1 MTERIGFIGLGD
13 IGAPIAQRIEQ
24 AGHPLRV
31 YNRSAA
37 KAQPFAERGVPVA
50 ASIAELVRECDII
63 FTCVSDTAAV
73 ENVVFGPG
81 GIAESGRAG
90 MLFVD
95 VSTIHPVTTREMAAR
110 LKRDHGIGW
119 VDAPVS
125 GGSSGARAGTLAV
138 FAGGDAQDVERA
150 RPVLMSF
157 AGRVTHMGGP
167 GSGMAGK
174 ICNQMLSFSTA
185 AAIAETLNLAARF
198 GMDPGLLPD
207 AIAGGFADSNVM
219 RHYGRAMIEGTYRGS
234 TKTGVKDMDIA
245 VDLAR
250 LTGSPIPMTGLVSS
264 MFRLALAQGCTD
276 GGLGTPMRLYAQG
289 PLVPQK
295 TDKDRQ

>member
-1 MTERIGFIGLGD
+1 MTDRIGFIGLGD
-13 IGAPIAQRIEQ
+13 IGAPMAQRIAQ

-73 ENVVFGPG
+73 ENVVFGAG

-95 VSTIHPVTTREMAAR
+95 VSTIHPVTTREMSAR
-110 LKRDHGIGW
+110 LKRDHLIGW

-138 FAGGDAQDVERA
+138 FAGGETDDVERA

-157 AGRVTHMGGP
+157 AGRVTHMGGS

-174 ICNQMLSFSTA
+174 ICNQMLSFATA
-185 AAIAETLNLAARF
+185 AVIAETLNLAARF
-198 GMDPGLLPD
+198 GMDPTLLPE

-219 RHYGRAMIEGTYRGS
+219 RHYGRAMIEGTYCGS
-234 TKTGVKDMDIA
+234 TRTGVKDMDIA

-276 GGLGTPMRLYAQG
+276 GGLGTPMRLYSQG
-289 PLVPQK
+289 PLVPHAAPGK
-295 TDKDRQ
+295 DK

>member
-1 MTERIGFIGLGD
+1 MTERIGFIGVGD

-24 AGHPLRV
+24 AGYPLRV

-37 KAQPFAERGVPVA
+37 KTYPFAERGVPIA
-50 ASIAELVRECDII
+50 GSIAELAGECDIV
-63 FTCVSDTAAV
+63 FACVSDTAAV
-73 ENVVFGPG
+73 ENVVFGAG
-81 GIAESGRAG
+81 GLAQSGRPG

-95 VSTIHPVTTREMAAR
+95 VSTIHPVTTREMSAR

-125 GGSSGARAGTLAV
+125 GGPSGARAGTLAV
-138 FAGGDAQDVERA
+138 FAGGDAEDLERA

-157 AGRVTHMGGP
+157 AGRVTHMGAS

-174 ICNQMLSFSTA
+174 ACNQMLSFATA
-185 AAIAETLNLAARF
+185 TVIAETLNLAARF
-198 GMDPGLLPD
+198 GMNPALLPE

-219 RHYGRAMIEGTYRGS
+219 RHFGRAMIESTYRGN
-234 TKTGVKDMDIA
+234 TKTAVKDMDIA

-250 LTGSPIPMTGLVSS
+250 LTGSPIPMTGLVASI
-264 MFRLALAQGCTD
+264 FRIALAQGCTD
-276 GGLGTPMRLYAQG
+276 GGLGSPMRLYSLG
-289 PLVPQK
+289 PLVPHAATGK
-295 TDKDRQ
+295 DK

>member
-1 MTERIGFIGLGD
+1 MTERIGFIGVGD

-24 AGHPLRV
+24 AGHPLRI

-37 KAQPFAERGVPVA
+37 RAQPFAERGVPVA
-50 ASIAELVRECDII
+50 ASIAELVRDCDIV

-73 ENVVFGPG
+73 LDVVFGAG
-81 GIAESGRAG
+81 GIAESGRPG

-95 VSTIHPVTTREMAAR
+95 VSTIHPVTTRESAAR
-110 LKRDHGIGW
+110 LKRDHGVGW

-125 GGSSGARAGTLAV
+125 GGPSGARAGTLAV
-138 FAGGDAQDVERA
+138 LAGGDVEDVERA

-174 ICNQMLSFSTA
+174 TCNQMLSFATA
-185 AAIAETLNLAARF
+185 AVIAETLNMANRF
-198 GMDPGLLPD
+198 GMDPRLLPE

-219 RHYGRAMIEGTYRGS
+219 RHYGRLMIEGTYRGS

-250 LTGSPIPMTGLVSS
+250 LTGSPIPMTSLVSS

-276 GGLGTPMRLYAQG
+276 GGLGTPMRLYSQG
-289 PLVPQK
+289 PLAPH
-295 TDKDRQ
+295 TDKDGK

>member
-1 MTERIGFIGLGD
+1 MSERIGFIGVGD

-37 KAQPFAERGVPVA
+37 RAQPFAGRGVPVA
-50 ASIAELVRECDII
+50 ASIADLVRECDIV

-73 ENVVFGPG
+73 EDVVFGPG
-81 GIAESGRAG
+81 GVAQSGRPD

-95 VSTIHPVTTREMAAR
+95 VSTIHPVAAREMAAR
-110 LKRDHGIGW
+110 LRRDHGIGW

-125 GGSSGARAGTLAV
+125 GGPAGARAGTLAV
-138 FAGGDAQDVERA
+138 FAGGEPQDVERA

-157 AGRVTHMGGP
+157 AGRVTHMGAP

-174 ICNQMLSFSTA
+174 ACNQMLSFATA
-185 AAIAETLNLAARF
+185 TVIAETLNLAARF
-198 GMDPGLLPD
+198 GIDPALLPE

-219 RHYGRAMIEGTYRGS
+219 RHYGRAMIEGSYRGN
-234 TKTGVKDMDIA
+234 TRTAVKDMDIA

-250 LTGSPIPMTGLVSS
+250 VTGSPIPMTGLVASI
-264 MFRLALAQGCTD
+264 FRLALAQGCTD
-276 GGLGTPMRLYAQG
+276 GGLGSPMRLYSQG
-289 PLVPQK
+289 PLVPHATPGK
-295 TDKDRQ
+295 DK